1 MRRTLVAFA
10 LVATVAVAG
19 ALGYSSY
26 TTEREFVRLVA
37 EGDEAA
43 ASGRPFQALEA
54 YSGALA
60 LVPDAVVPYLKR
72 GRVYQ
77 EQGEL
82 DAALRDLR
90 RAAELDPSATR
101 PLEWLGDISLELGR
115 LDRASEYYHR
125 YIAVDEDNARVLYKL
140 AVSQY
145 RAGIP
150 AEAQAS
156 LDAAIRL
163 DGSLTDARFL
173 LGLCQRD
180 LGQLRA
186 ARTTL
191 EFVVNEMPAAPG
203 PREALAEVHAA
214 LGEHPRAIDQLE
226 ALSALDPTRP
236 ERLVAVG
243 LAQARSG
250 RDNQAVLVLGRAVER
265 FPDAPQTHAAL
276 GHVWLSIAER
286 RTDRVALMKSIEA
299 LTEAATHS
307 TTSSSALSDLGRA
320 WTLSGDLPAAE
331 RALRA
336 AVTRLPVAPE
346 AFLRLAAV
354 TERQGRMLE
363 ARDALLQYAALVGDR
378 EPLVAVATRIADLS
392 VRIGEPLL
400 AVRWFDRAIDEAG
413 PSPLLLA
420 RLADAAWRGGDA
432 ARARAAVS
440 EGLQLAPDDP
450 GLLALRRRVASDP
463 ASPAVRLPGT

>member
-43 ASGRPFQALEA
+43 ATGRPFQALEA

-60 LVPDAVVPYLKR
+60 LVPDAVIPYLKR

-82 DAALRDLR
+82 EAALRDLR

-125 YIAVDEDNARVLYKL
+125 YIAVDDGNARVLYKL

-145 RAGIP
+145 RGGLA
-150 AEAQAS
+150 AESQTS
-156 LDAAIRL
+156 LDAALRL

-180 LGQLRA
+180 LGQLQA
-186 ARTTL
+186 ARQTL
-191 EFVVNEMPAAPG
+191 EGVVQETPAAPG
-203 PREALAEVHAA
+203 PREALAEVYTS
-214 LGEHPRAIDQLE
+214 LGEHGHTIDQLE

-250 RDNQAVLVLGRAVER
+250 RDNQAVVVLTRAAER

-286 RTDRVALMKSIEA
+286 RTDRVALMKAVES
-299 LTEAATHS
+299 LSEAATHS
-307 TTSSSALSDLGRA
+307 TTSSAALSDLGRA
-320 WTLSGDLPAAE
+320 WMLAGDLAAAE
-331 RALRA
+331 RALRR
-336 AVTRLPVAPE
+336 AVTRLPVSPD
-346 AFLRLAAV
+346 AFLRLAMV
-354 TERQGRMLE
+354 TERQGRPLE

-378 EPLVAVATRIADLS
+378 EPLATVATRIADLS

-400 AVRWFDRAIDEAG
+400 AVRWYDRAIDEAG
-413 PSPLLLA
+413 PSPSLLA
-420 RLADAAWRGGDA
+420 RLADAAWKGGDA
-432 ARARAAVS
+432 ARARTAVS
-440 EGLQLAPDDP
+440 DGLQLAPEDP
-450 GLLALRRRVASDP
+450 ELLAIRRRVASDQYP
-463 ASPAVRLPGT
+463 